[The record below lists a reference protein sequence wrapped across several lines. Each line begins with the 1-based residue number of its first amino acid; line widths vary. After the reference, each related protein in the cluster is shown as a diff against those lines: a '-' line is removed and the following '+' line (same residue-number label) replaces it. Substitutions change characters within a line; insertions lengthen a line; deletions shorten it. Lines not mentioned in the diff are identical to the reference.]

1 MSVSASTRCLR
12 LALALA
18 LALQSA
24 SGWAVLPATFAY
36 WVLVVLLAA
45 VIDHLAARGRSGALP
60 LPATATTTQDDVDL
74 ADVAQAR
81 LPPPAQPA
89 LPASAAPARP
99 PGARQWRR
107 HLDDVVPY
115 PEERFPRQGICTTL
129 EQVLRAG
136 DALVLAFHPADGG
149 PAQWCCDLLAPGA
162 TRAQWLD
169 VAADAECV
177 VPIAQTGVYS
187 IGIGQ
192 AELRVPGTVSL
203 WLRVP
208 DPERLALPLQP
219 LRGTSLAYV
228 RRGDGAI
235 GVEDVAGQGD
245 WPLAQLPT
253 RSAARVP
260 AGAALLFASVDRHW
274 DVAGVPDPAAA
285 DSVERAVV
293 VYRHFLQLSRG
304 DVLVLEAAWTSSLF
318 GRPVPMSGGTSPSGG
333 ELRLFALLQG
343 PQLAALW
350 PCAGA
355 QACVEV
361 VCPADGLYC
370 LELRLAGPPAW
381 RGRAAEAFADLRLW
395 GTFVQRA
402 PLLRAFSLQQ
412 VWVDDRYQQCLP
424 VPLP

>member
-45 VIDHLAARGRSGALP
+45 AIDHLAARGKSGALP
-60 LPATATTTQDDVDL
+60 LPATATVMQDDDGL
-74 ADVAQAR
+74 ATVAQAR
-81 LPPPAQPA
+81 LPPLAQPA
-89 LPASAAPARP
+89 LPASAVPARP

-129 EQVLRAG
+129 DQVLRAG

-149 PAQWCCDLLAPGA
+149 PAQWRCDLLAPGA

-169 VAADAECV
+169 VAADVECV

-192 AELRVPGTVSL
+192 AELKVPGTVSL

-219 LRGTSLAYV
+219 LRGTPLAYV

-235 GVEDVAGQGD
+235 GVEDQAGQGD

-253 RSAARVP
+253 RTAARVP
-260 AGAALLFASVDRHW
+260 AGATLLFASADNQW
-274 DVAGVPDPAAA
+274 DVAGVPDPADA

-293 VYRHFLQLSRG
+293 VYRYFLQLSRG

-318 GRPVPMSGGTSPSGG
+318 GQPIPMSGGTRPSGG
-333 ELRLFALLQG
+333 ELRLFALLHG
-343 PQLAALW
+343 PELAGLW

-361 VCPADGLYC
+361 VCPADGMYC

-381 RGRAAEAFADLRLW
+381 RDWAAEAFADLRLW
-395 GTFVQRA
+395 GAFVQRA

-412 VWVDDRYQQCLP
+412 VWVDDRSRQCMP